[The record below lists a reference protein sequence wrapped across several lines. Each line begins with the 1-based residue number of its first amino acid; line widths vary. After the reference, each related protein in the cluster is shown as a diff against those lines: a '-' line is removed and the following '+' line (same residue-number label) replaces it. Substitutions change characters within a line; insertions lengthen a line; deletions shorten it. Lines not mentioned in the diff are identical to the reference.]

1 MKNKKVL
8 IIIAIIL
15 TVLLIL
21 GVTAY
26 FIVKNNNENKQQQ
39 TEIQNVDKSEDAK
52 TTENGEANSLIDM
65 NNIENVKIENGSKIN
80 NSEELLKDKI
90 LIGLR
95 FTNIKLVAENGLTNF
110 TADVENVSGSNFVG
124 RTIIIVFKTA
134 DGAEYSRLEGYL
146 PDIEN
151 GEANKIDASTTADL
165 SNAYDFIVE

>member
-1 MKNKKVL
+1 MYQNKKVL

-39 TEIQNVDKSEDAK
+39 KEIQNVDKSEDAK
-52 TTENGEANSLIDM
+52 TT
-65 NNIENVKIENGSKIN
+65 
-80 NSEELLKDKI
+80 
-90 LIGLR
+90 
-95 FTNIKLVAENGLTNF
+95 
-110 TADVENVSGSNFVG
+110 
-124 RTIIIVFKTA
+124 
-134 DGAEYSRLEGYL
+134 
-146 PDIEN
+146 EN